1 MVIITASLLYFLSL
15 IDFIPEFIL
24 GLGILDDAI
33 ALKYVIFNLTK
44 ELKQYKHWRDINAS
58 SKNSSI

>member
-44 ELKQYKHWRDINAS
+44 ELKQSKHWRDINAS
-58 SKNSSI
+58 GKNSSI